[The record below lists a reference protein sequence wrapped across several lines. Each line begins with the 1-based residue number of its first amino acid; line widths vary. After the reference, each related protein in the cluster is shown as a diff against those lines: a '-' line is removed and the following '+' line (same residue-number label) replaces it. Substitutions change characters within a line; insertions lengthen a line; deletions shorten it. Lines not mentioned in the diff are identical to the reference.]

1 MELLFT
7 VSFLSLADREPIL
20 WGPAY
25 SGKLLEIANLDQ
37 GQGFLPSEAV
47 VPVQSCFCFCF
58 CSFLKSKIESL
69 RTE

>member
-1 MELLFT
+1 MELLLT

-25 SGKLLEIANLDQ
+25 SEKLLAIANLDQ

-47 VPVQSCFCFCF
+47 VPVWFCFR
-58 CSFLKSKIESL
+58 FLFFKK
-69 RTE
+69 